1 VAITFPLVFGWLDFE
16 TVPGGLECCRAYL
29 YFGGAIFAHMEKSRM
44 DQWQPQA
51 FGKLPKPMMTRE
63 VGVRR
68 YLPKRLGRAVRLK
81 LPLLLFA
88 ALLMSLDAGS
98 TFGRNEAAQAG
109 SVTSANDV
117 AGHGNAEQASLPPAI
132 SETEE
137 HALPQKAVEIAR
149 PFGFPITNSMVVSWI
164 VAVGLII
171 FARIATRDMKHV
183 PGGAQNF
190 LEWLVA
196 GLYDFLERIIGPR
209 LVKRTFWFF
218 ATVFIFILSAN
229 WVGLIPGVGT
239 IGWGHQTPNGFVVDQ
254 PFFRGANADLNLT
267 LAMALVFFAFWIV
280 WALAEV
286 GPVGFLKELFAPK
299 GESAGLLK
307 VLMIVVFFAAGWL
320 EIISILFRPVS
331 LSFRLYGNIFAG
343 ENMLETM
350 SRMVPGLGW
359 LLPIPFYFMELL
371 VGLVQALVFMLLC
384 AVFTLLIC
392 QHEEKGSAG
401 EHG

>member
-1 VAITFPLVFGWLDFE
+1 LAKI
-16 TVPGGLECCRAYL
+16 
-29 YFGGAIFAHMEKSRM
+29 
-44 DQWQPQA
+44 
-51 FGKLPKPMMTRE
+51 
-63 VGVRR
+63 
-68 YLPKRLGRAVRLK
+68 LGRDVRLK
-81 LPLLLFA
+81 LQIKLALLLFA
-88 ALLMSLDAGS
+88 ALLLTLNADL
-98 TFGRNEAAQAG
+98 TFARNEAAQAE

-117 AGHGNAEQASLPPAI
+117 AGHGNAEQGSLPAAI
-132 SETEE
+132 PEMEE
-137 HALPQKAVEIAR
+137 HGLPQKAVEIAR

-171 FARIATRDMKHV
+171 FARLATRDMKGV

-196 GLYDFLERIIGPR
+196 GLYDFLESIIGAR
-209 LVKRTFWFF
+209 LVKRTFWFL

-229 WVGLIPGVGT
+229 WVGLIPGAGT

-267 LAMALVFFAFWIV
+267 LAMALVFFACWII
-280 WALAEV
+280 WALEEV

-299 GESAGLLK
+299 GESTGLLR

-320 EIISILFRPVS
+320 EVISILFRPVS

-350 SRMVPGLGW
+350 SRKIPALGW
-359 LLPIPFYFMELL
+359 LLPIPFYFMEML
-371 VGLVQALVFMLLC
+371 VGLVQAMVFMLLC
-384 AVFTLLIC
+384 AVFTLLMC
-392 QHEEKGSAG
+392 PHEEKESMSQQG
-401 EHG
+401 